1 MGSRISAV
9 LRAKEQTGLR
19 VREGR
24 YAKPLS
30 VMGDATPTQ
39 FPSSNPQTAQLA
51 PAINCNQSDRRTGRP
66 FESRTCSKR
75 LSGPRTASSSA
86 SNVIAVANGRFH
98 QTGDSGVTLQG

>member
-51 PAINCNQSDRRTGRP
+51 PAINRNQSDRRTGAPIRISHLLETAQRP
-66 FESRTCSKR
+66 KNCQFLSLQRDRSRKW
-75 LSGPRTASSSA
+75 AFSS
-86 SNVIAVANGRFH
+86 NR
-98 QTGDSGVTLQG
+98 